1 MKAFLKGSEIK
12 FDVKEKT
19 WYFEGNVVTFPLTTE
34 DSLFLK
40 HDFQKAVTRLVKREI
55 GEEAAQAVQFK

>member
-1 MKAFLKGSEIK
+1 MKAFLKGSEII
-12 FDVKEKT
+12 FDSEKKS
-19 WYFEGNVVTFPLTTE
+19 WYFEGNIVAFPLTNE
-34 DSLFLK
+34 DVLFLK